1 MITIECTGTRPGINW
16 FTPGKTYSGYS
27 DADGQ
32 AIHTKDD
39 LGRDAFVFIN
49 ASLHGTF
56 REIKSQS
63 IESPVVRQ
71 RNTVMA
77 EAFANCG
84 M

>member
-32 AIHTKDD
+32 AVHTKDD

-56 REIKSQS
+56 REVTNAATRKSA
-63 IESPVVRQ
+63 VR
-71 RNTVMA
+71 RRSTAMA